1 MLEDIEGARS
11 PRGRAT
17 RCWASKGGA
26 ARACAFASCNP
37 PFAFTPRGLQY
48 FGTFTML
55 QTANIGREI
64 EGVQTDVLLQAFAD
78 RILVLVTQLGKVGS
92 LVSFAL
98 CKRSPMDC

>member
-1 MLEDIEGARS
+1 MLGVQ
-11 PRGRAT
+11 
-17 RCWASKGGA
+17 
-26 ARACAFASCNP
+26 ARARAPSRVAIHHSP
-37 PFAFTPRGLQY
+37 SLPVVSKY

-55 QTANIGREI
+55 QTANIAREI